1 MDRRN
6 WLIVL
11 ALSLGPSIS
20 LAFARFGYGLM
31 LPAMQQDLAWNY
43 TTAGWMNTANAI
55 GYLAG
60 ALLAL
65 ALSQRVGASR
75 MFVGGMILTTVAL
88 LGSGFSRELWLLSS
102 WRLLA
107 GIGSAPVF
115 IAGGALAST
124 LFPDEPRKNALA
136 IAIYFG
142 GGGSGLLFT
151 GISIPLILET
161 WGATAWPIGWII
173 LGVGGVLAI
182 IPCIA
187 AISAMNIEQG
197 NRTASASDWRL
208 HIRQV
213 YPVLIGYFLFGLG
226 YFIYMTFLV
235 AWMRNNGNGTQMII
249 IVWSLLSIAVMFS
262 PFVWSRVLAASD
274 GGAAMALTMA
284 FTATGTLVP
293 LLLSGTIGM
302 LISAILFGLA
312 FVMVPTAATTFSK
325 KNYPQHKWGAAV
337 ALFTTLFALGQII
350 GPAVAGV
357 IADYT
362 GSLSPGI
369 AVGGCALLVG
379 AMVCIAQKPI
389 PRADAS

>member
-1 MDRRN
+1 M
-6 WLIVL
+6 IVL
-11 ALSLGPSIS
+11 ALSLGPSVS

-65 ALSQRVGASR
+65 ALSQRVGAGR
-75 MFVGGMILTTVAL
+75 MFIGGMVFTTIAL
-88 LGSGFSRELWLLSS
+88 LGSGLSRELWLLSS

-107 GIGSAPVF
+107 GIGSAPAF

-151 GISIPLILET
+151 GICIPLLLEFR
-161 WGATAWPIGWII
+161 GVTAWPMGWII
-173 LGVGGVLAI
+173 LGIGGVLAV
-182 IPCIA
+182 IPCVA
-187 AISAMNIEQG
+187 AISAMNIENG
-197 NRTASASDWRL
+197 NSQATTGDRGL
-208 HIRQV
+208 HVRQV
-213 YPVLIGYFLFGLG
+213 YPVLMGYFLFGLG

-235 AWMRNNGNGTQMII
+235 AWMRNNGNGTEVII
-249 IVWSLLSIAVMFS
+249 VVWSLLSIAVMFS
-262 PFVWSRVLAASD
+262 PFVWSRVLAMSE

-284 FTATGTLVP
+284 FTAAGTLVP
-293 LLLSGTIGM
+293 LLLSNTVGM

-325 KNYPQHKWGAAV
+325 KNYPQHKWTAAV

-369 AVGGCALLVG
+369 AVGGGALLVG
-379 AMVCIAQKPI
+379 AMICLAQKSI
-389 PRADAS
+389 SGANSS